1 MIRVLFFLL
10 FALFLDASTLMID
23 TDTKFS
29 TTINTQI
36 TIEDSEK
43 KYSNEDILFNRFENS
58 SSQIK
63 TSYTHSIFWTK
74 SKIKNSSKEPLRM
87 ILRNIRSGTD
97 YIDVAIYDEKNQL
110 KKTILLGDKRE
121 QSTKELLATKSAFS
135 LTILPNEE
143 LTLISKYSS
152 LGSMDL
158 YYEIFTPSYY
168 GYING
173 IENILLGIFGGIII
187 ALMIYNFNIYLT
199 LKESSFLYYIIQSFF
214 VLWFIFAVN
223 GVFYFLDIGLGLD
236 FLTATTWLAPIF
248 MLLFLMFFIEEFFH
262 LQKTNRFFYRVL
274 SLFKI
279 IALLYFALFSYG
291 YLYNEAIFIDY
302 SVGYLNISFL
312 NCLVIFIIAIW
323 GYLKKIE
330 GAGYIIIGEGIYLLA
345 VMYISFVLK
354 GEVNFS
360 MISHLIIPFGV
371 FFEMIFFSLA
381 LHAKIKKMKEEL
393 EEGQIL
399 WMQEKQY
406 TDYGKIIG
414 NISHQWKQPLSFL
427 SSEIMYL
434 NTLKLLG
441 KEEKIKEEF
450 LKMAPKLNYTIEFMS
465 QTINLFN
472 EFYKND
478 GVATPIK
485 IKEEIDHIL
494 SMYQYKIL
502 SYNISCEVQ
511 CEKEITLMGQRISF
525 LQIIMTLLDN
535 SIDEFKKGQI
545 NKPSILVKVT
555 QNDRCVE
562 ICYSDNGGGIKGK
575 VDEIFKPHFST
586 KNTNSG
592 MGLHILDIILTQKF
606 GGTIK
611 VDNQN
616 NGALFT
622 ITIPKGITQ

>member
-1 MIRVLFFLL
+1 MIRLAFFLFF
-10 FALFLDASTLMID
+10 AIFLDASTLAID
-23 TDTKFS
+23 TDTKFT
-29 TTINTQI
+29 TTISTQI
-36 TIEDSEK
+36 TIEDSER
-43 KYSNEDILFNRFENS
+43 KYSNEDILHNRFKNA

-158 YYEIFTPSYY
+158 YFEIFTPSYY

-330 GAGYIIIGEGIYLLA
+330 GAGYIIIGEGVYLLA

-393 EEGQIL
+393 EKGQIL

-406 TDYGKIIG
+406 TEYGKIIG

-441 KEEKIKEEF
+441 RENEIKDQF
-450 LKMAPKLNYTIEFMS
+450 LLTAPKLSYTIELMG

-478 GVATPIK
+478 GVATPIT
-485 IKEEIDHIL
+485 IKEEIEQIL

-502 SYNISCEVQ
+502 AYTISCEVQ
-511 CEKEITLMGQRISF
+511 CDTETTLMGHRSSF

-535 SIDEFKKGQI
+535 SIDQFAIHNTPKPIITIEVI
-545 NKPSILVKVT
+545 ENKNHIELH
-555 QNDRCVE
+555 
-562 ICYSDNGGGIKGK
+562 YHDNGGGIEGK
-575 VDEIFKPHFST
+575 IDEIFKPHFST
-586 KNTNSG
+586 KSKNSG
-592 MGLHILDIILTQKF
+592 MGLHLLDIILTQKF
-606 GGTIK
+606 KGDIK
-611 VDNQN
+611 VHNNDN
-616 NGALFT
+616 GVVFDLIF
-622 ITIPKGITQ
+622 PKRYKS